1 MIYRFFDFE
10 LDEEKFEI
18 RRGEDPV
25 LTQRKAFDF
34 VHHLLLHRDRVVTH
48 GELID
53 ALWGGAARSLSAVPQ
68 CAAAA
73 RRALGDDTPHQAVI
87 QTVRGRGYRFVA
99 EVTESGS

>member
-34 VHHLLLHRDRVVTH
+34 VHHLLLHRDRVV
-48 GELID
+48 
-53 ALWGGAARSLSAVPQ
+53 
-68 CAAAA
+68 
-73 RRALGDDTPHQAVI
+73 
-87 QTVRGRGYRFVA
+87 
-99 EVTESGS
+99 